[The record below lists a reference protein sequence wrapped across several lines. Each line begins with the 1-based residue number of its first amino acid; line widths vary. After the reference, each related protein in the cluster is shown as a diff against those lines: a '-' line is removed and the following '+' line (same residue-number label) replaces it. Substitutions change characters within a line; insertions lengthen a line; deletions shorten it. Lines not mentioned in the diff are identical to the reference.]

1 MTWSKQQIYSLEW
14 VEEVMDSVIF
24 FSKRS
29 ADLKPSRCNL
39 SVSGS
44 YFLVIK
50 KDLFVLY
57 FKISP
62 FGKRQRGKRSPLVQK

>member
-29 ADLKPSRCNL
+29 ADLKPSRCKLVSVRQLL
-39 SVSGS
+39 SC
-44 YFLVIK
+44 Y
-50 KDLFVLY
+50 
-57 FKISP
+57 
-62 FGKRQRGKRSPLVQK
+62 